1 MLTARYLETV
11 RGLVDHIQQTQLRAI
26 EQAAEAVV
34 EHIGE
39 TGRIFVFGAGHT
51 SMMAQEVFYRAGG
64 LAIVNPIFGPGVML
78 DERPVTL
85 TTEMEHMEGFGRS
98 LVRAKGVQREDAL
111 VVASISGRNPL
122 PVDVALEGKE
132 IGAVVV
138 AVTSLAYSQ
147 SVEPLHS
154 SRRRLFEVADFV
166 LDCGAPPGDAA
177 LAVEGLPVKVG
188 PVSTLGGALLMN
200 LLMLQVIEGFLARGI
215 LPGIFASANLDWGR
229 EYNQQVLQRYRNRIT
244 YL

>member
-1 MLTARYLETV
+1 MLAARYLETV
-11 RGLVDHIQQTQLRAI
+11 RSLLEHIERTQVREVDR
-26 EQAAEAVV
+26 AAEAIVA
-34 EHIGE
+34 HIGE

-85 TTEMEHMEGFGRS
+85 TTEMERVEGFGRT
-98 LVRAKGVQREDAL
+98 LVRAHGVQGEDAL
-111 VVASISGRNPL
+111 VVASVSGRNPL
-122 PVDVALEGKE
+122 PVDVALEGKD

-138 AVTSLAYSQ
+138 AVTSLPYSRLVQ
-147 SVEPLHS
+147 PLHS

-166 LDCGAPPGDAA
+166 LDSGAPAGDAA
-177 LAVEGLPVKVG
+177 LEVEGLAVKVG
-188 PVSTLGGALLMN
+188 PVSTLAGALLMN
-200 LLMLQVIEGFLARGI
+200 LLMLRVIEGFLGRGVT
-215 LPGIFASANLDWGR
+215 PGIFASANLDWGR
-229 EYNQQVLQRYRNRIT
+229 EHNLQVLQRYRNRIT